1 MRHSDDVFDY
11 VIVGAGSAGCV
22 LAARLSE
29 DPAVTVCLL
38 EAGKR
43 DSSPLIRVPLGI
55 AALVPRR
62 LYNWAFKT
70 VPQPELYGRR
80 GYQPRGKTLGGSS
93 AINAMVY
100 IRGHRSDY
108 DGWAALGNTGWS
120 YDEVLPYFR
129 RSENN
134 ERFSDHYH
142 AQGGPLNVADPR
154 SPSAFTEMWLAAGEE
169 QGFLRNPDFNGA
181 QQEGI
186 GLYQL
191 TQKNGERCSAAAAF
205 LTPNLG
211 RPNLSVRTRSRAT
224 RVLFDGMRAAGVE
237 YRRGGTPHVVRARH
251 EVVLSAG
258 AFQSPQ
264 LLLLSGIGDA
274 ASLRGMGIAPVLH
287 VPGVGR
293 NLRDHIDFVIAYRS
307 RRKDL
312 IGFMPG
318 DLINALRSSIRYRR
332 ERRGIFTSNIAEG
345 GGFVKSLPGLT
356 APDLQLHFCIGIL
369 ESHGRKLHAN
379 RGFSS
384 HVCALRPKSAGRV
397 ALQSADPLAAPS
409 IDPAYYSDPD
419 DLETMVCGFKI
430 LRGIMESPLL
440 APYRGKDLFTAGVH
454 TDAEIRDVLRRRS
467 DTIYHPV
474 GTCRMGVDDM
484 AVVDPQLRVR
494 GVTALRV
501 VDASVMPTLIGG
513 NTNAPTI
520 MIGEKASDL
529 IRGIDAPEPSREPAR
544 HRAIAD
550 AISTEPQ

>member
-1 MRHSDDVFDY
+1 MRRIEETFDY

-29 DPAVTVCLL
+29 DPNVTVCVL
-38 EAGKR
+38 EAGRR
-43 DSSPLIRVPLGI
+43 DSSPLIRIPLGI

-62 LYNWAFKT
+62 LHNWAFKT
-70 VPQPELYGRR
+70 VPQPGLDGRR

-100 IRGHRSDY
+100 IRGHRRDY
-108 DGWAALGNTGWS
+108 DEWAALGNAGWS

-134 ERFSDHYH
+134 ERLSDRYH

-154 SPSAFTEMWLAAGEE
+154 SPSAFMAIWLAAAEA
-169 QGFLRNPDFNGA
+169 QGFRRNTDFNGIE
-181 QQEGI
+181 QEGI
-186 GLYQL
+186 GYYQL

-211 RPNLSVRTRSRAT
+211 RANLSVRTQARAT
-224 RVLFDGMRAAGVE
+224 RIVVEGTRATGVE
-237 YRRGGTPHVVRARH
+237 YARGGRSHVVAARR
-251 EVVLSAG
+251 EVILSAG
-258 AFQSPQ
+258 ALQSPQ

-274 ASLRGMGIAPVLH
+274 ATLRGMGIAPVLH
-287 VPGVGR
+287 VPAVGR
-293 NLRDHIDFVIAYRS
+293 NLRDHVDFVIAYRS
-307 RRKDL
+307 QRKDL

-318 DLINALRSSIRYRR
+318 DLANALKSAVRYRR

-345 GGFVKSLPGLT
+345 GGFVKSLPGLEV
-356 APDLQLHFCIGIL
+356 PDLQLHFCIGIL
-369 ESHGRKLHAN
+369 ESHGRKLHAH

-384 HVCALRPKSAGRV
+384 HVCVLRPKSAGRV
-397 ALQSADPLAAPS
+397 TLQSADALAAPA
-409 IDPAYYSDPD
+409 IDPAYFSNPE
-419 DLETMVCGFKI
+419 DLEAMVRGFKI
-430 LRGIMESPLL
+430 SRGIMESSLL
-440 APYRGKDLFTAGVH
+440 APYRGKELFTALAH

-474 GTCRMGVDDM
+474 GTCKMGIDDS

-494 GVTALRV
+494 GLTGLRV
-501 VDASVMPTLIGG
+501 VDASVMPTIIGG

-520 MIGEKASDL
+520 MIGEKASDM
-529 IRGIDAPEPSREPAR
+529 IRGVAPPAPLRESASGR
-544 HRAIAD
+544 TRAEV
-550 AISTEPQ
+550 ISAEPQ